1 MVQINTRDQRGGA
14 ERVAWNLFQAYQQ
27 RGRASW
33 LMVGK
38 KYSRDPQVW
47 EIANVPHASTQWART
62 WLRWSEALGPLRRRG
77 RKGVGA
83 LQEQLRAIA
92 QPAAHRQRRPGYE
105 DFAYPGT
112 KQLLNLLP
120 AMPDL
125 IHTCRL

>member
-1 MVQINTRDQRGGA
+1 MFEKITMPQVRSMVQINTRDQRGGA

-47 EIANVPHASTQWART
+47 EIANAPHASTQWART

-83 LQEQLRAIA
+83 LQEQAARDRPTSGPP
-92 QPAAHRQRRPGYE
+92 PAAPGV
-105 DFAYPGT
+105 
-112 KQLLNLLP
+112 
-120 AMPDL
+120 
-125 IHTCRL
+125 